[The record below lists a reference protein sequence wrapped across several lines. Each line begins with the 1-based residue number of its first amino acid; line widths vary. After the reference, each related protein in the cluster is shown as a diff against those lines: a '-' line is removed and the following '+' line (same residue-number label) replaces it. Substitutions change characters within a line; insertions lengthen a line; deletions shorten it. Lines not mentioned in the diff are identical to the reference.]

1 MKKIALVALA
11 AAGLLVL
18 AGAAQ
23 AKEVMG
29 LKVCGASGCKEAD
42 PATLHGWWGSGDPEQ
57 VSSTNPADY
66 YEVQLAIGDGGTVRA
81 TEPAFYLPG
90 LDLMRFRETES
101 ASWWKLFPNQRD
113 VMHSLVADVDAF
125 TPELTS
131 VTVKGKKVTDPNS
144 YLRLFGKLPWAYS
157 YPKEPGTKIA
167 LRSPHATPW
176 MDRVE
181 RMSYVPKRRI
191 LVRHDGAFRLSKAMG
206 RRIMH
211 RASLVTSA
219 SGSGGGHTALYA
231 GIGVAGIAAVGL
243 LLGAARRKARDS

>member
-11 AAGLLVL
+11 AAGLLVT

-29 LKVCGASGCKEAD
+29 LKVCGASGCAQAD
-42 PATLHGWWGSGDPEQ
+42 PDTLHGWWGSSEPEQ
-57 VSSTNPADY
+57 VSSTSPADY
-66 YEVQLAIGDGGTVRA
+66 YNVQLAIGDGGTVRA

-101 ASWWKLFPNQRD
+101 ESWWKLLPNQSD
-113 VMHSLVADVDAF
+113 VMRSLVGDVDAF

-131 VTVKGKKVTDPNS
+131 VIVKGKKVTDPNS

-157 YPKEPGTKIA
+157 YPKDPGVKIVV
-167 LRSPHATPW
+167 RSPRANPW
-176 MDRVE
+176 MDRLE

-191 LVRHDGAFRLSKAMG
+191 LVRHDGAFRLTKAMG

-211 RASLVTSA
+211 RASLATSA
-219 SGSGGGHTALYA
+219 SASRGGHTALYA
-231 GIGVAGIAAVGL
+231 GIGIAGIAAVGL

>member
-1 MKKIALVALA
+1 MKAIALVAVA

-29 LKVCGASGCKEAD
+29 LKVCGASGCAQAD
-42 PATLHGWWGSGDPEQ
+42 PDTLHGWWGSSEPQQ
-57 VSSTNPADY
+57 VSSTSPADY

-101 ASWWKLFPNQRD
+101 ESWWKLLPNQSD

-131 VTVKGKKVTDPNS
+131 VIVKGKSVTDPNS

-157 YPKEPGTKIA
+157 YPKDPGVKIVV
-167 LRSPHATPW
+167 RSPRANPW
-176 MDRVE
+176 MDRLE

-191 LVRHDGAFRLSKAMG
+191 LVRSDGPFKLSKIMG

-211 RASLVTSA
+211 RASLAPA
-219 SGSGGGHTALYA
+219 SGTTPAALYA
-231 GIGVAGIAAVGL
+231 GIGIAGIAAVGL